1 MSNLLLRRNIKTGEL
16 IALSSNTVPI
26 NKIFQVSVIV
36 PLTELTL
43 NHGANTTNV
52 VVRCYDISGI
62 SVIPIVVFSSD
73 SVHIRFSSEFTGIV
87 NLLYLSPKEPDI
99 SAILP
104 DATQGQEYTGRLLG
118 LSGSY
123 PYQFSIVSGD
133 LPDGLVL
140 DSFTGMIS
148 GIPGFTS
155 TGQINIVCEIRDFAD
170 VVTTRNFSFN
180 LLEGLLGRI
189 TKAGFRRIT
198 KAGNVRITKAQ

>member
-62 SVIPIVVFSSD
+62 SVIPIVEFSSD
-73 SVHIRFSSEFTGIV
+73 AVHIRFSSEFTGII
-87 NLLYLSPKEPDI
+87 NLLYLSPKEPDV
-99 SAILP
+99 SAALP
-104 DATQGQEYTGRLLG
+104 DATQGQEYLGRLFGLG
-118 LSGSY
+118 GSY
-123 PYQFSIVSGD
+123 PYQFSIVSGE

-140 DSFTGMIS
+140 NQSNGIIS

-170 VVTTRNFSFN
+170 VVTTRNFSYF
-180 LLEGLLGRI
+180 
-189 TKAGFRRIT
+189 
-198 KAGNVRITKAQ
+198 